1 MIFLHNHPSGDPSP
15 SREDLILTSRVRRGG
30 EELGILLRDHVI
42 IGDNCYFSFLER
54 DILKEV

>member
-1 MIFLHNHPSGDPSP
+1 MLEIKHLSYQVEGD
-15 SREDLILTSRVRRGG
+15 GG

-42 IGDNCYFSFLER
+42 IGDNCYFSFLEK